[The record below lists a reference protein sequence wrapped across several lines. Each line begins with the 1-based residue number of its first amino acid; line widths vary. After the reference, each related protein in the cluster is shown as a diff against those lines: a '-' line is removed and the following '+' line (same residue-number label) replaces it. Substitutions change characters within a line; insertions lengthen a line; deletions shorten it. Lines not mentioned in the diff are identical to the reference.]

1 MDGIKGATRMK
12 VALLAFVTALLLSLT
27 TAAEARADLI
37 YWSYSWTN
45 SPNTIEADTPGT
57 GSVSL
62 TNESTHT
69 AEGNSNIVA
78 TDLRTSS
85 NAPDSNPAMFTNKG
99 YSLVLSLTDNASGQ
113 TGTLTF
119 NGVLNGTLTKTSS
132 NIQNTFLGSLTQ
144 KVLLGNNVYTVT
156 IGPYTPPGPPNSANA
171 GSVSGNAQ
179 VTVTNVQTTPEP
191 STYVL
196 SLGALLI
203 FVAYGSRRLRWTPRL
218 A

>member
-1 MDGIKGATRMK
+1 MK
-12 VALLAFVTALLLSLT
+12 VALSGFVTALLLNLM

-45 SPNTIEADTPGT
+45 SPNTIQADSPGT
-57 GSVSL
+57 GSISL
-62 TNESTHT
+62 TNESLHV

-78 TDLRTSS
+78 TDLRTMS
-85 NAPDSNPAMFTNKG
+85 NAPNNDPATFTNKT
-99 YSLVLSLTDNASGQ
+99 YSLVLSLTDSASGQ

-119 NGVLNGTLTKTSS
+119 NGVLNGTLTKTSA
-132 NIQNTFLGSLTQ
+132 NIQNTFLGTLTQ
-144 KVLLGNNVYTVT
+144 KLLLGNHVYTVT
-156 IGPYTPPGPPNSANA
+156 IGPYTPPGPPTSSLT
-171 GSVSGNAQ
+171 GSVGSDAR
-179 VTVTNVQTTPEP
+179 VSVQTTPEP

-203 FVAYGSRRLRWTPRL
+203 FVAYGSRRLRRTPRL

>member
-1 MDGIKGATRMK
+1 MK
-12 VALLAFVTALLLSLT
+12 VALSGFVTALLLNLM

-45 SPNTIEADTPGT
+45 SPNTIQADSPGT
-57 GSVSL
+57 GSISL
-62 TNESTHT
+62 TNESLHV

-78 TDLRTSS
+78 TDLRTMS
-85 NAPDSNPAMFTNKG
+85 NAPNNDPATFTNKA
-99 YSLVLSLTDNASGQ
+99 YSLVLSLTDSASGQ

-119 NGVLNGTLTKTSS
+119 NGILNGTLTKTSA
-132 NIQNTFLGSLTQ
+132 NIQNTFLGTLTQ
-144 KVLLGNNVYTVT
+144 KLLLGNHVYTVT
-156 IGPYTPPGPPNSANA
+156 IGPYTPPGPPTSSLT
-171 GSVSGNAQ
+171 GSVGSDAR
-179 VTVTNVQTTPEP
+179 VSVQTTPEP

-203 FVAYGSRRLRWTPRL
+203 FVAYGSRRLRRTPRL